1 MPDTPRESLS
11 SRIGFLM
18 LAAGCAVG
26 LGNIWRFPFVAGKY
40 GGASFILL
48 YLAFLA
54 LMGFPLLVM
63 ELAIGRGA
71 QRNLVGAMRKLSP
84 HGFWW
89 RASIPAFAGN
99 VILMMFYTTV
109 TGWMLAYT
117 LYYVTGELGISP
129 MTADEVGGFFGDF
142 VSSPWRLTEYM
153 LVTVALGT
161 AVGMLGLRRGVERI
175 TKILMSALFILLVL
189 LVGHSMTLSGA
200 AEGVRFFFYPRA
212 VPAAELGEMV
222 AAAMGQAFFT
232 LSLGV
237 GSMTVFGSYIGKEH
251 TLAGESLRI
260 IGLDTTVALLSGLV
274 IFPACFSF
282 GIDAGSGPTL
292 IFVTLPNI
300 FAQMWGGRWW
310 GMAFFLFMSAAA
322 MTTVIAVFENIV
334 TLMIDE
340 FKFKRHLAVLLNGL
354 MIAVLSLPCA
364 LGFNRLAAFRPFGEG
379 SCVLDLEDFMVS
391 DLILPSGALLI
402 MLFCVMRGGW
412 GWKNFIAEANSGT
425 GCRFPNAL
433 RQYVTLAVPPAIILI
448 LAIGI
453 YRRFFA

>member
-1 MPDTPRESLS
+1 MSDAPRETLS
-11 SRIGFLM
+11 GHIGFLM

-26 LGNIWRFPFVAGKY
+26 LGNIWRFPFIAGKY
-40 GGASFILL
+40 GGATFILL

-54 LMGFPLLVM
+54 MMGFPLLVM
-63 ELAIGRGA
+63 ELSIGRGA

-99 VILMMFYTTV
+99 AILMMFYTTV

-117 LYYVTGELGISP
+117 LYYAAGRLG
-129 MTADEVGGFFGDF
+129 TAPITAEETAGFFGAF
-142 VSSPWRLTEYM
+142 VSSHEKMIGYM
-153 LVTVALGT
+153 LLTVALGT
-161 AVGMLGLRRGVERI
+161 VIGMLGLRRGVERI
-175 TKILMSALFILLVL
+175 TKLLMSGLFLLLVL
-189 LVGHSMTLSGA
+189 LVGHSLTLPGA
-200 AEGVRFFFYPRA
+200 AEGIRFFFYPRA

-237 GSMTVFGSYIGKEH
+237 GSMTVFGSYIGREH
-251 TLAGESLRI
+251 ALAGESLRI
-260 IGLDTTVALLSGLV
+260 IGLDTAVALLSGLV

-282 GIDAGSGPTL
+282 GIDAGAGPTL

-322 MTTVIAVFENIV
+322 LTTVIAVFENIV

-340 FKFKRHLAVLLNGL
+340 FHFRRRTAALLNGL
-354 MIAVLSLPCA
+354 MIALLSVPCA

-379 SCVLDLEDFMVS
+379 SCVLDLEDFLVS
-391 DLILPSGALLI
+391 DLILPLGALLI
-402 MLFCVMRGGW
+402 LLFCVMDRGW
-412 GWKNFIAEANSGT
+412 GWKNFIEEANRGD
-425 GCRFPNAL
+425 GCKFPGAL
-433 RQYVTLAVPPAIILI
+433 RRYVTLAVPPAIVLI
-448 LAIGI
+448 MAIGI